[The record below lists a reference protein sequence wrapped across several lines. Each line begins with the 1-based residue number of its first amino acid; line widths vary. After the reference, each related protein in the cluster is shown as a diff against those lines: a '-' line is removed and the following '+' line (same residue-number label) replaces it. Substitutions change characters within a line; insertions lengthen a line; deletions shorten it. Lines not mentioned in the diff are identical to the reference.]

1 MLMIKSVWNDTVSIP
16 AFPQLK
22 GNTKT
27 DVLIV
32 GGGLAGLLCAYELQQ
47 AGVDYL
53 LIEADRICGGISGH
67 TTAKLTSQHGLI
79 YSKLLRQSGAESAKL
94 YWEAQEQALSHY
106 RSLAEKIP
114 CDLEEKDAFVYS
126 TDNPEVIETELKA
139 LEQLGIPASYEKDL
153 PLPIP
158 TVGAVRF
165 PHQAQFHPLKLA
177 AGLAAGLN
185 IRERTRAQTF
195 AGHKVQTNYGT
206 ITAER
211 IVVCTHFPLINKHG
225 VFFLKQYQHRSY
237 VLALENA
244 PDLCGMYLD
253 DNDKGLSFRN
263 YQGLLLFGG
272 AAHRT
277 GKASGAWTEL
287 SALAKQC
294 YPAAREKYR
303 WAAQDCMTLDGLPY
317 IGRYSLGSRGLYV
330 ATGFNKWG
338 MTSSMVSAL
347 LLRDLLLNYDNP
359 YTSLFSPSRSILHP
373 QLAINA
379 AEATWN
385 LLAPTA
391 PRCPHMGCALKW
403 NPQEHSW
410 DCPCHGSRFSQRGKL
425 LDNPA
430 NGDMKKI

>member
-1 MLMIKSVWNDTVSIP
+1 MIKSVWNDTVSLP
-16 AFPQLK
+16 TFPQLK
-22 GNTKT
+22 GDTKT
-27 DVLIV
+27 DVLII

-53 LIEADRICGGISGH
+53 LIEADRICGGISGN

-79 YSKLLRQSGAESAKL
+79 YSKLLRQYGAEQAKL
-94 YWEAQEQALSHY
+94 YWEAQEQALDRY
-106 RSLAEKIP
+106 RSLAQSIP

-126 TDNPEVIETELKA
+126 TDRPEAIEAELNA
-139 LEQLGIPASYEKDL
+139 LEQLEIPAYYEKDL

-158 TVGAVRF
+158 TVGAVCF
-165 PHQAQFHPLKLA
+165 PHQAQFHPLKFA

-185 IRERTRAQTF
+185 IREGTRAQAF
-195 AGHKVQTNYGT
+195 AGRRVQTNYGT

-225 VFFLKQYQHRSY
+225 AFFLKQYQHRSY

-244 PDLCGMYLD
+244 PELGGIYLD
-253 DNDKGLSFRN
+253 ENDKGLSFRN
-263 YQGLLLFGG
+263 YHGLLFFGG
-272 AAHRT
+272 ASHRT
-277 GKASGAWTEL
+277 GKQGGGWTEL

-294 YPAAREKYR
+294 YPSAREKYR

-347 LLRDLLLNYDNP
+347 LLRDLLLDRNNP
-359 YTSLFSPSRSILHP
+359 YVSLFSPSRSILHP
-373 QLAINA
+373 QLALNA
-379 AEATWN
+379 VESTLN
-385 LLAPTA
+385 LLTPTA

-403 NPQEHSW
+403 NAQEHSW
-410 DCPCHGSRFSQRGKL
+410 DCPCHGSRFSQRGAL
-425 LDNPA
+425 LDNPS
-430 NGDMKKI
+430 NGDLKKL

>member
-1 MLMIKSVWNDTVSIP
+1 MIKSVWNDTVSLP
-16 AFPQLK
+16 TFPQLK
-22 GNTKT
+22 GDTKT
-27 DVLIV
+27 DVLII

-53 LIEADRICGGISGH
+53 LIEADHICGGISGN

-79 YSKLLRQSGAESAKL
+79 YSKLLRQSGAEQAKL
-94 YWEAQEQALSHY
+94 YWEAQEQALSRY
-106 RSLAEKIP
+106 RSLAQSIP
-114 CDLEEKDAFVYS
+114 CYLEEKDAFVYS
-126 TDNPEVIETELKA
+126 TDRPEAIEAELNA
-139 LEQLGIPASYEKDL
+139 LEQLEIPASYEKDL

-165 PHQAQFHPLKLA
+165 PHQAQFHPLKFA

-185 IRERTRAQTF
+185 IREGTRAQAF
-195 AGHKVQTNYGT
+195 AGRRVQTNYGT

-225 VFFLKQYQHRSY
+225 AFFLKQYQHRSY

-244 PDLCGMYLD
+244 PELGGMYLD
-253 DNDKGLSFRN
+253 ENDKGLSFRN
-263 YQGLLLFGG
+263 YHGLLFFGG
-272 AAHRT
+272 ASHRT
-277 GKASGAWTEL
+277 GKQGGGWTEL
-287 SALAKQC
+287 CALAKQC
-294 YPAAREKYR
+294 YPSAREKYC

-317 IGRYSLGSRGLYV
+317 IGRYSLGSKGLYV

-347 LLRDLLLNYDNP
+347 LLRDLLLDRDNP
-359 YTSLFSPSRSILHP
+359 YVSLFSPSRSILHP
-373 QLAINA
+373 QLALNA
-379 AEATWN
+379 AEATLN
-385 LLAPTA
+385 LLTPTA

-403 NPQEHSW
+403 NAQEHSW
-410 DCPCHGSRFSQRGKL
+410 DCPCHGSRFSQRGTL

-430 NGDMKKI
+430 NGDLKKL